1 LNEKHNFTIAVIIIT
16 TVCIILIG
24 TLFKSV
30 ITGEHVSEH
39 GKDLLADIVNSIIVI
54 VSMIIGN
61 RSGSNG
67 CK

>member
-30 ITGEHVSEH
+30 ITGEQVSEH

-61 RSGSNG
+61 RSGNNG

>member
-1 LNEKHNFTIAVIIIT
+1 MNEKHNFAIAVIIII

-24 TLFKSV
+24 TLFESV

-39 GKDLLADIVNSIIVI
+39 GKDLLADIVNSMIVI

-61 RSGSNG
+61 RSGNNG

>member
-1 LNEKHNFTIAVIIIT
+1 MNEKHNFAIAVIIIV
-16 TVCIILIG
+16 TVCFIVVG
-24 TLFKSV
+24 TLFESV

-39 GKDLLADIVNSIIVI
+39 GKDLLADIVNSMIVI

-61 RSGSNG
+61 KSGNNG